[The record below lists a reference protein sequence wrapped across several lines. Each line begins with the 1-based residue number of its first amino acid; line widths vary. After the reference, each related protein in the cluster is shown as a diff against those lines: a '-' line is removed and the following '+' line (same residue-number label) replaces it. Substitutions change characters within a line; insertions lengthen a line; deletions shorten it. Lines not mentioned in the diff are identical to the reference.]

1 MREALLV
8 VVWKHR
14 RDERGTR
21 LWPPELQDYVGVVML
36 PTTDYSETDQRLQA
50 AIRSRF
56 GLGEYTCMPD
66 PPTLGVPSGFWGS
79 GGRSVRVD

>member
-14 RDERGTR
+14 MCGEHRV
-21 LWPPELQDYVGVVML
+21 WPPTLEDYVGVVML
-36 PTTDYSETDQRLQA
+36 PGVDATELDLRLTA

-56 GLGEYTCMPD
+56 GAGEFTCLPD
-66 PPTLGVPSGFWGS
+66 PPDLREPHAYWGS
-79 GGRSVRVD
+79 GGRSVRVA